1 MPSGSACH
9 LELNHQ
15 KMILLCSAY
24 CRRALCI
31 ARHSGAHWN
40 LMARS
45 KCYLEIK
52 EPLGMPN
59 SSNVTKLIE
68 RVNLKP
74 HILHLKSSV
83 MKFINKIKTT
93 ELLIRTSWSIII
105 KTIVYTKWH
114 RISRKIWSRP
124 TWQFLLEKLSESW
137 GTIGALGIPNTLS
150 QTLHCAQKPPVA
162 IQVTLVTVG

>member
-1 MPSGSACH
+1 MPSGSAYH

-15 KMILLCSAY
+15 KMILRCSAY

-74 HILHLKSSV
+74 HILHTPEVLSDESHQQNQNNWTDDK
-83 MKFINKIKTT
+83 NKLTCRDSWKH
-93 ELLIRTSWSIII
+93 WSIII
-105 KTIVYTKWH
+105 KTIVYTRWH
-114 RISRKIWSRP
+114 RISRKNWSRP
-124 TWQFLLEKLSESW
+124 TWQFLLENLSESW
-137 GTIGALGIPNTLS
+137 RTIGLI
-150 QTLHCAQKPPVA
+150 
-162 IQVTLVTVG
+162 